1 MKTRAEAFTMVE
13 KPKRTPK
20 EPPAHT
26 DETGSGDRGRQHATD
41 RPRPAEPFEEC
52 GPSGGY
58 GGAGTE
64 DETKDED

>member
-1 MKTRAEAFTMVE
+1 MAQKPKPTAE
-13 KPKRTPK
+13 KP
-20 EPPAHT
+20 PPHT
-26 DETGSGDRGRQHATD
+26 DETGSGDRRQQGAE

-52 GPSGGY
+52 GASGGY